1 MASTSVDWAPHRS
14 VTIKAVEF
22 SVRRQRADKREKM
35 CKAALVVEP
44 SSFRPNNE
52 IRPWGISNDD
62 MVEYIN
68 VS

>member
-1 MASTSVDWAPHRS
+1 MTSTSVDWAPHRS
-14 VTIKAVEF
+14 VTIKTVEF
-22 SVRRQRADKREKM
+22 SVRRQRAEKREKM

-52 IRPWGISNDD
+52 NTTMGYLNDD
-62 MVEYIN
+62 IVDDIN